1 MIINL
6 YKYKSPNIY
15 INKTLESVADY
26 EGTLREPASVLTPTF
41 EIATD
46 ANLSQVNYCYI
57 ADLHRYYYVTE
68 IISVGNKLWKLACHV
83 DVLMTYKPQILA
95 HEAIIARQENNWNIL
110 LNDGTTFKV
119 QQNSDIIVK
128 EFTGGVN
135 SFSGGSYV
143 MMLRG

>member
-26 EGTLREPASVLTPTF
+26 EGTLRDECSVTDPVF
-41 EIATD
+41 EVESSN
-46 ANLSQVNYCYI
+46 NLSQANYCYI
-57 ADLHRYYYVTE
+57 ADLHRYYYITE
-68 IISVGNKLWKLACHV
+68 IVAVTNKLWRISCHV

-95 HEAIIARQENNWNIL
+95 HEAIIARQENQWNIL
-110 LNDGTTFKV
+110 LNDGNTFKV

-128 EFTGGVN
+128 EFSGG
-135 SFSGGSYV
+135 SDTFSGGSYV

>member
-15 INKTLESVADY
+15 INKELESIASY
-26 EGTLREPASVLTPTF
+26 EGTLKDATSVLTPSFDIVTN
-41 EIATD
+41 
-46 ANLSQVNYCYI
+46 ANLSQANYCYI
-57 ADLHRYYYVTE
+57 PELHRYYYITE
-68 IISVGNKLWKLACHV
+68 IVSVRNNLWKLACHV

-95 HEAIIARQENNWNIL
+95 HEAIIARQEREWNVL
-110 LNDGTTFKV
+110 LNDGQTFKV

-128 EFTGGVN
+128 EFTGGTD